1 MLSNHL
7 IFCRP
12 LLLLPSIFSS
22 IRSFPVSWL
31 LVSSGQSFGVSA
43 SASVFP
49 VNIQGWF
56 LLGLTDVILQCTGL
70 DGLLQHHNCCFV
82 AKLCPTLCDRVDCG
96 LPGSSVHGI
105 SQARILEW
113 VTIFFSRR
121 SSRPRDLTTTTIR
134 KHQFFSAQPS
144 LWSNSHI
151 CAWLMEKSQLWLYR
165 SLSAK
170 WCFWFLICCLFF
182 QRAYFNFMVA
192 VTIHGDFGAQENKIY
207 HCFHLSP
214 IVFVLKW
221 WDQMSWS

>member
-1 MLSNHL
+1 MKVKVVVQSPSCVWLFATPLTAALPLLCPPYLPELLKFMSIELVMLSNCL
-7 IFCRP
+7 IFCCP

-49 VNIQGWF
+49 VNIQSWF
-56 LLGLTDVILQCTGL
+56 LLGLTDVILQSTGL
-70 DGLLQHHNCCFV
+70 NGLLQHHNCCFV

-96 LPGSSVHGI
+96 LPGPSVHGI

-113 VTIFFSRR
+113 VTIFFSRG

-151 CAWLMEKSQLWLYR
+151 CACLLEK
-165 SLSAK
+165 
-170 WCFWFLICCLFF
+170 
-182 QRAYFNFMVA
+182 
-192 VTIHGDFGAQENKIY
+192 
-207 HCFHLSP
+207 P
-214 IVFVLKW
+214 
-221 WDQMSWS
+221 